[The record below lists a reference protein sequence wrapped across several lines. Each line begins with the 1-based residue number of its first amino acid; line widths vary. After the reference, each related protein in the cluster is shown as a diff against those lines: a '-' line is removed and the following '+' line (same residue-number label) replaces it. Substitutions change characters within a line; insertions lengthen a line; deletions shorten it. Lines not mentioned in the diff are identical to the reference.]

1 MSGGKTSWLAARRAE
16 RAWLDA
22 VGLFEQGATDR
33 AAARFADAV
42 RDDPTAADAW
52 LGLHATG
59 QRQDEALAAM
69 EQHVAKFG
77 ALRAK
82 HNKSLV
88 SQFRIGT
95 YANHA
100 LETSGELWLAVHSAL
115 LDAGALGEAWQTMA
129 EAEPDCDGTRFLTT
143 RYAYLSEEWNWVL
156 SSSTDIEDPLLV
168 AEAQL
173 YAAQALIAQKVWHE
187 ALNTLT
193 WLSEEMEVNSDF
205 EAEVA
210 YWSGVAHEG
219 LGAGEQA
226 LKHFQ
231 YAYRHHPGLYDVAER
246 AQVVQAGAG
255 AAAVVAGQR
264 ADLLAEARAELDGMI
279 GLDSVKRQVH
289 TLIAQLEM
297 AELRAQ
303 QGIPTRTRPQHF
315 VFAGPPGTGKTTVAR
330 IVGKVFAGLGLLERG
345 HVVETQRVD
354 LVGEHLGSTA
364 LKTSAVIDSALDGVL
379 FIDEAYAL
387 VNEGY
392 NGGDAFG
399 NEALQVLLKRAED
412 DRERLVVVLAGYR
425 REMETLLAT
434 NPGLASRFTTHVDFP
449 SYAPEELRRIAV
461 VLLDDNGDVLS
472 PAGANAL
479 EQSLKGAADRIDALG
494 NGRFIR
500 NLCQKAAAHRDLRL
514 AATPRNGEPLT
525 REDLVTLHA
534 PDILAAFDELMER
547 AKAST
552 DAGGPS
558 PAGA

>member
-1 MSGGKTSWLAARRAE
+1 MSGGSTSWLAARRAE

-22 VGLFEQGATDR
+22 VGLLGQGNTDR
-33 AAARFADAV
+33 AAVRFADAV
-42 RDDPTAADAW
+42 REDPTAADAW

-69 EQHVAKFG
+69 ARHSAKFG

-82 HNKSLV
+82 HDKSLA
-88 SQFRIGT
+88 STFPIGVFV
-95 YANHA
+95 NFS
-100 LETSGELWLAVHSAL
+100 LETGRDLWLATQSAL
-115 LDAGALGEAWQTMA
+115 LGAGALDEAWQELAKA
-129 EAEPDCDGTRFLTT
+129 ELDCDETRFVAT
-143 RYAYLSEEWNWVL
+143 RYAYLAEHWEWVL
-156 SSSTDIEDPLLV
+156 SYSTGIDDPLLS

-173 YAAQALIAQKVWHE
+173 YVAQALIAQKVWHE
-187 ALNTLT
+187 ALNTLGR
-193 WLSEEMEVNSDF
+193 LSEET
-205 EAEVA
+205 EAGSPFDAELA
-210 YWSGVAHEG
+210 YWSGRAHEG
-219 LGAGEQA
+219 LGAQEEA
-226 LKHFQ
+226 LKSYQ
-231 YAYRHHPGLYDVAER
+231 YSFRYWPTLYDVAER
-246 AQVVQAGAG
+246 AQVVRAGAG
-255 AAAVVAGQR
+255 SAAVAAQER
-264 ADLLAEARAELDGMI
+264 TDLLAQARAELDGMI
-279 GLDSVKRQVH
+279 GLQSVKRQVH

-297 AELRAQ
+297 AKLRAD

-387 VNEGY
+387 VNDGY
-392 NGGDAFG
+392 NSGDAFG

-425 REMETLLAT
+425 REMETLLAA

-449 SYAPEELRRIAV
+449 SYAPGELREIAA
-461 VLLDDNGDVLS
+461 VLLDGNGDVLS
-472 PAGANAL
+472 PEGGSAL
-479 EQSLKGAADRIDALG
+479 AQSLDAAADRIDALG

-500 NLCQKAAAHRDLRL
+500 TLCQKAAAQRDLRL
-514 AATPRNGEPLT
+514 SASSRDGRPLS

-534 PDILAAFDELMER
+534 ADVFAAFDELM
-547 AKAST
+547 ASGSGSGNT
-552 DAGGPS
+552 AGVTAP
-558 PAGA
+558 

>member
-1 MSGGKTSWLAARRAE
+1 MSGGTTSWLAARRAE

-22 VGLFEQGATDR
+22 VGLLGKGDTAR

-42 RDDPTAADAW
+42 REDPTAADAW

-59 QRQDEALAAM
+59 ERQEEALAAM
-69 EQHVAKFG
+69 DRHAAKFG

-82 HNKSLV
+82 HRTSLA
-88 SQFRIGT
+88 SQFPIGRFVSL
-95 YANHA
+95 A
-100 LETSGELWLAVHSAL
+100 LETGQELWLATVSAR
-115 LDAGALGEAWQTMA
+115 LDAGALDEAWQSLA
-129 EAEPDCDGTRFLTT
+129 GAALDCDEIRFVATRL
-143 RYAYLSEEWNWVL
+143 AHLSEDWDWVL
-156 SSSTDIEDPLLV
+156 SASTGIGEPLLR

-173 YAAQALIAQKVWHE
+173 YVAQALIAQKVWHE
-187 ALNTLT
+187 ALNTLGRLT
-193 WLSEEMEVNSDF
+193 EETDAGSPLD
-205 EAEVA
+205 AELA
-210 YWSGVAHEG
+210 YWTGVAHEG
-219 LGAGEQA
+219 LGAQEEA
-226 LKHFQ
+226 LKHYQ
-231 YAYRHHPGLYDVAER
+231 YAFRYSPALYDVAER
-246 AQVVQAGAG
+246 AQVVRAGSG
-255 AAAVVAGQR
+255 SAAVAAEER

-279 GLDSVKRQVH
+279 GLESVKRQVH

-297 AELRAQ
+297 AKLRAE

-387 VNEGY
+387 VNDGY

-412 DRERLVVVLAGYR
+412 DRERLVVILAGYR
-425 REMETLLAT
+425 REMETLLAA

-449 SYAPEELRRIAV
+449 SYAPEELRQIAT
-461 VLLDDNGDVLS
+461 VLLDGNGDVLS
-472 PAGANAL
+472 PEGASAL
-479 EQSLKGAADRIDALG
+479 EQSLGAAADRIDALG

-500 NLCQKAAAHRDLRL
+500 NLCQKAAAQRDLRL
-514 AATPRNGEPLT
+514 SASTRNGEPLT
-525 REDLVTLHA
+525 REDLVTVHA
-534 PDILAAFDELMER
+534 PDVFAAFDELM
-547 AKAST
+547 AS
-552 DAGGPS
+552 S
-558 PAGA
+558 H

>member
-16 RAWLDA
+16 RAWQEA
-22 VGLFEQGATDR
+22 VALLEQGAADR

-69 EQHVAKFG
+69 EQHAAKFG

-82 HNKSLV
+82 HGKTLH
-88 SQFRIGT
+88 SQFRIGRYVNFT
-95 YANHA
+95 
-100 LETSGELWLAVHSAL
+100 LETSRELWMAVHSAL
-115 LDAGALGEAWQTMA
+115 LDAGALGEAWQTLADA
-129 EAEPDCDGTRFLTT
+129 ELDCDGMRFLAT

-156 SSSTDIEDPLLV
+156 SSSTEVEEPLLM

-187 ALNTLT
+187 ALNTLA
-193 WLSEEMEVNSDF
+193 WLSEKADVNSHF

-219 LGAGEQA
+219 LGAGEEA

-231 YAYRHHPGLYDVAER
+231 YAYRHNPALYDVAER
-246 AQVVQAGAG
+246 AQAVRAGAG
-255 AAAVVAGQR
+255 SAAVAAEQR
-264 ADLLAEARAELDGMI
+264 ADLLAQARAELDGMI
-279 GLDSVKRQVH
+279 GLEPVKRQVH

-297 AELRAQ
+297 AELRAE

-387 VNEGY
+387 VNDGY

-425 REMETLLAT
+425 REMEGLLAT
-434 NPGLASRFTTHVDFP
+434 NPGLASRFTTRVDFP
-449 SYAPEELRRIAV
+449 SYAPEELRRIAGA
-461 VLLDDNGDVLS
+461 LLDDNGDVLS
-472 PAGANAL
+472 PAGASAL
-479 EQSLKGAADRIDALG
+479 EQSLSGAADRIDALG

-534 PDILAAFDELMER
+534 PDVLAAFDELMES

-558 PAGA
+558 VAGR

>member
-1 MSGGKTSWLAARRAE
+1 MSRGTTSWLAARRAE

-22 VGLFEQGATDR
+22 VGLLGQGHTDR
-33 AAARFADAV
+33 AAVRFADAV

-69 EQHVAKFG
+69 DQHAAKFG

-82 HNKSLV
+82 HNISLA
-88 SQFRIGT
+88 SQFPIGVFVSF
-95 YANHA
+95 A
-100 LETSGELWLAVHSAL
+100 LETGRDLWLATQSAL
-115 LDAGALGEAWQTMA
+115 LDAGALDEAWQTLA
-129 EAEPDCDGTRFLTT
+129 EAELDCDETRFVAT
-143 RYAYLSEEWNWVL
+143 RHAYLSEDWDWVL
-156 SSSTDIEDPLLV
+156 SCSTGIDDPMLS

-173 YAAQALIAQKVWHE
+173 YVAQALIAQKVWHE
-187 ALNTLT
+187 ALNTLDR
-193 WLSEEMEVNSDF
+193 LSEE
-205 EAEVA
+205 AEVGSPFDAELA
-210 YWSGVAHEG
+210 YWSGRAHEG
-219 LGAGEQA
+219 LGAQEEA
-226 LKHFQ
+226 LKDYQ
-231 YAYRHHPGLYDVAER
+231 YSFRYWPTLYDVEER
-246 AQVVQAGAG
+246 AQVVRAGAG
-255 AAAVVAGQR
+255 STAVAAQER
-264 ADLLAEARAELDGMI
+264 TDLLAQARAELDAMI
-279 GLDSVKRQVH
+279 GLKSVKHQVH

-297 AELRAQ
+297 AKLRAE

-387 VNEGY
+387 VNDGY

-425 REMETLLAT
+425 REMETLLAA

-449 SYAPEELRRIAV
+449 SYAPEELRQIAT

-472 PAGANAL
+472 PEGESAL
-479 EQSLKGAADRIDALG
+479 EQSLDAAADRVDTLG

-500 NLCQKAAAHRDLRL
+500 NLCHKAAAQRDLRL
-514 AATPRNGEPLT
+514 SASTRNGQPLT
-525 REDLVTLHA
+525 REDLITLHA
-534 PDILAAFDELMER
+534 TDVFAAFDELM
-547 AKAST
+547 ASGNGHT
-552 DAGGPS
+552 
-558 PAGA
+558 PAG